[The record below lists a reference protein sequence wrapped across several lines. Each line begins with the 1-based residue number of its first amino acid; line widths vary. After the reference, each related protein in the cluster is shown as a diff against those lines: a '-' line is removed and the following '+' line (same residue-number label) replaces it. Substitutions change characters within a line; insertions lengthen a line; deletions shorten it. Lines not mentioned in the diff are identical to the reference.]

1 MAVIALVSAQG
12 APGVTTAALG
22 LALAWHRPTV
32 LVEADPAG
40 SGAIQA
46 GYFRGALLPSRGT
59 LLDLSVQDVSTLAE
73 DLPRTVGRIPDTTVD
88 LLPGVRTHSQAPSLT
103 SLWEPLAVVLGD
115 LEQNG
120 QDVLVDAGR
129 LGMAH
134 PPTKLLER
142 ADLTLLV
149 TRSTL
154 PALVAAKPWLV
165 ETHLGLGLAGPGVST
180 GLLVI
185 GPGQPYSAREV
196 GRSLG
201 SPVIATLAWDP
212 VSAEVFSL
220 GTQPNRRRF
229 EGAALPKSLRA
240 AASAITTVI
249 DRNRASHAPASVVE
263 EKV

>member
-46 GYFRGALLPSRGT
+46 GYFRGGLLPSRGT
-59 LLDLSVQDVSTLAE
+59 LLDLSVQDTSTLAE
-73 DLPRTVGRIPDTTVD
+73 DLPRTVGRIPETTVD
-88 LLPGVRTHSQAPSLT
+88 LLPGVRSHSQAPSLR
-103 SLWEPLAVVLGD
+103 SLWDPLAAALGD
-115 LEQNG
+115 LERNG

-134 PPTKLLER
+134 APTKLLER

-149 TRSTL
+149 TRTTL
-154 PALVAAKPWLV
+154 PALVAARPWF
-165 ETHLGLGLAGPGVST
+165 EDTHQGLGLAGATT
-180 GLLVI
+180 GLLVV
-185 GPGQPYSAREV
+185 GPGQPYGTREV
-196 GRSLG
+196 ARALG
-201 SPVIATLAWDP
+201 VPVIATLAWDP

-240 AASAITTVI
+240 AASAITTVV
-249 DRNRASHAPASVVE
+249 DRNRAEHAPAPMAE
-263 EKV
+263 ETV